1 MRASWIKS
9 VVCFSLTALAAN
21 RCLADPDWRVAVD
34 LNDGSRVVGA
44 PLFES
49 IQFLIQNPGESAG
62 REVSVEADIPLA
74 TLHSTWLRK
83 DDWVLHTGQRKPQR
97 GQILSE
103 SLGVKT
109 LVGNVNVPV
118 DLAVGLEVF
127 PAKIDADLPAR
138 KDLVLYLNFDR
149 NAGPQARNLASFR
162 HQAEVRRA
170 AWTTQGRYG
179 GAYEFDGDAQL
190 VIPHHAELCPDA
202 YTLAAWVFPDDP
214 KGPWRLVMSKTKP
227 SFYGGYGFSRYSKD
241 NTHLYFYV
249 GDYTRATVKQ
259 AIPQRQW
266 VHVAGVSDGRQIQ
279 LYVNGEP
286 APALPLTRKIKH
298 TETPF
303 IVGGFGGYNWIGKVD
318 EVALFRRALSD
329 REIRQLMLA
338 GSHADE
344 E

>member
-1 MRASWIKS
+1 MRASWIS
-9 VVCFSLTALAAN
+9 VACFCWTGFAAN
-21 RCLADPDWRVAVD
+21 MCLAEPDWRVAIE
-34 LNDGSRVVGA
+34 LNDGSRVVGE

-49 IQFLIQNPGESAG
+49 VQFLIRNPGESPDS
-62 REVSVEADIPLA
+62 EVSDEADIPLA
-74 TLHSTWLRK
+74 RLRT
-83 DDWVLHTGQRKPQR
+83 DDWVIHTGQQKSNT
-97 GQILSE
+97 QILTE
-103 SLGVKT
+103 T
-109 LVGNVNVPV
+109 LSVTTLIGKVDVPV
-118 DLAVGLEVF
+118 DLVVGLEVF
-127 PAKIDADLPAR
+127 PAKIDVDLPAR

-149 NAGPQARNLASFR
+149 NAGPRARNLASFR

-170 AWTTQGRYG
+170 RWTTEGRYG

-202 YTLAAWVFPDDP
+202 YTLAAWVFPNDP

-241 NTHLYFYV
+241 NSNLYFYV
-249 GDYTRATVKQ
+249 GDYTRSTVKQ

-266 VHVAGVSDGRQIQ
+266 VHVAGVCDGRKVQ
-279 LYVNGEP
+279 LFVNGEP
-286 APALPLTRKIKH
+286 APPLPLTRKMKH

-318 EVALFRRALSD
+318 VVALFRRALTD

-338 GSHADE
+338 GSQTE